1 MISLSRPSLAHRL
14 SWTHWQRTDPR
25 KLFRMQEEN
34 CGCIIRS
41 VITTVILQCYLASKT
56 GFERG
61 AHTTRSSVTLGLCF
75 LVVVASVGVVF
86 AFAGFTIVASSV
98 STWLSFCPS
107 GAGFS
112 PLRAPLFPRARH
124 PLAFV
129 NIHERHFWVWPWR
142 FFLFLLP
149 HLCILHHVAPLRC
162 VP

>member
-1 MISLSRPSLAHRL
+1 
-14 SWTHWQRTDPR
+14 
-25 KLFRMQEEN
+25 MQEEI

-75 LVVVASVGVVF
+75 LVVVASVSVVF

-142 FFLFLLP
+142 FFLFFTTTSLHSSSCRSASVRSLMQRLWVRPLL
-149 HLCILHHVAPLRC
+149 R
-162 VP
+162 